1 MLREL
6 DFNEISDGKFYQS
19 QDMVRADCGGCKGC
33 SSCCRGM
40 GDSIVL
46 DPLDLHR
53 ICSGL
58 GKSFEELLSL
68 YLELGVVDGI
78 ILPHL
83 RMDGPE
89 ESCAFLNQDGRCSIH
104 PLRPGICR
112 IFPLGRRYDGD
123 SFQYFLQ
130 IHECPKPNKTKVKI
144 RKWIDTPDV
153 RRYETYISDWHYYL
167 KGLQEKAAASE
178 GPEMV
183 KTLSMSVLTAF
194 YVRPFRTDQDFYEQF
209 YQRLE
214 KERLN
219 NK

>member
-1 MLREL
+1 MLREI
-6 DFNEISDGKFYQS
+6 DFDQVSDGRFYRVN
-19 QDMVRADCGGCKGC
+19 DMVKADCGGCKGC

-89 ESCAFLNQDGRCSIH
+89 ESCAFLNQEGRCSIH

-153 RRYETYISDWHYYL
+153 SRYEQYISDWHYYL
-167 KGLQEKAAASE
+167 KKLQNQAMEAQ
-178 GPEMV
+178 GPETV
-183 KTLSMSVLTAF
+183 KALSMQVLQQF
-194 YVRPFRTDQDFYEQF
+194 YVRPYDAEQDFYQQF
-209 YQRLE
+209 Y
-214 KERLN
+214 ERLN
-219 NK
+219 QA